1 MLLGSK
7 GIDGTQLMTNP
18 VARELADLLP
28 QVLAALKVEDPRRG
42 LEAALELLESHGL
55 VRQRGEG
62 PALLELAHRGRKL
75 VLVATQPGFE
85 RGALVDALGS
95 ALELGLMRVVEREQ
109 HEVLAERHEMLSA
122 ASFEGIMINADGGVV
137 IDANQRLAELTGYEP
152 AELLGSQTM
161 TQCIAPEDLAA
172 VQKRLREGVEG
183 AYLIT
188 GIRKD
193 GSRFRAEILSKQGK
207 LGERPVRVV
216 AVRDVT
222 ERERTN
228 ALLRESEVRLR
239 DLAAAAFDFF
249 TVSRDGVIV
258 EMGGR
263 VEETMGYRPD
273 QLLGQSLF
281 DHIAPAVRTRT
292 ERTVLEGQVFS
303 YETAF
308 VSAQGEIIPIQIQA
322 VPSTFAGFPVRV
334 AGIRDLR
341 PVRRLE
347 AERRRLEQQIE
358 RSQRLDSLGVL
369 TGGIAHDFNNLLVG
383 ILGNAD
389 LLLMTLTAEDERES
403 ALAVR
408 AAGERAA
415 DLTRQMLAYAGKHEP
430 ARSDPVDIG
439 ELLRELKQLLN
450 ATLSKKME
458 LELSIEP
465 GCSVLGDRA
474 TLTQVV
480 MNLLTNASD
489 ALDGRPGKVQVHV
502 TRSERPDTR
511 WEDALGATIAPGAW
525 VLLEV
530 RDNGVGMDEAT
541 RDRVFEPFFTTKEAG
556 HGLGLAACLG
566 IVASHKGAIL
576 VESETGRGSCFSVL
590 LPASD
595 RREIQAGTRGPA
607 SIAPCEVLV
616 VDDEHLVRAHLRR
629 VLELRGYRVDE
640 AGSGEAGL
648 ARFAV
653 RPPDVIVLDF
663 MMGDMTGIDVIR
675 RIRESGS
682 RVPIVLSSGYLDAS
696 AERALDPLSFQ
707 AFLRKP
713 YRTEDLMLAI
723 EQARAP
729 RAPSASLGTLPLHG

>member
-1 MLLGSK
+1 ML
-7 GIDGTQLMTNP
+7 
-18 VARELADLLP
+18 
-28 QVLAALKVEDPRRG
+28 
-42 LEAALELLESHGL
+42 
-55 VRQRGEG
+55 
-62 PALLELAHRGRKL
+62 
-75 VLVATQPGFE
+75 
-85 RGALVDALGS
+85 
-95 ALELGLMRVVEREQ
+95 
-109 HEVLAERHEMLSA
+109 
-122 ASFEGIMINADGGVV
+122 
-137 IDANQRLAELTGYEP
+137 
-152 AELLGSQTM
+152 
-161 TQCIAPEDLAA
+161 
-172 VQKRLREGVEG
+172 
-183 AYLIT
+183 
-188 GIRKD
+188 
-193 GSRFRAEILSKQGK
+193 
-207 LGERPVRVV
+207 
-216 AVRDVT
+216 
-222 ERERTN
+222 
-228 ALLRESEVRLR
+228 
-239 DLAAAAFDFF
+239 
-249 TVSRDGVIV
+249 
-258 EMGGR
+258 GGR
-263 VEETMGYRPD
+263 V
-273 QLLGQSLF
+273 F
-281 DHIAPAVRTRT
+281 A
-292 ERTVLEGQVFS
+292 

-308 VSAQGEIIPIQIQA
+308 VSAQGEVVPVQIQA
-322 VPSTFAGFPVRV
+322 VATTFAGLPARV

-389 LLLMTLTAEDERES
+389 LLLMTLTADDERES
-403 ALAVR
+403 ALAIR

-415 DLTRQMLAYAGKHEP
+415 DLTRQMLAYAGQREP

-474 TLTQVV
+474 TLSQVV

-489 ALDGRPGKVQVHV
+489 SLEGRPGKVQVRV

-530 RDNGVGMDEAT
+530 KDTGVGMDEAT
-541 RDRVFEPFFTTKEAG
+541 RNRVFEPFFTTKDSG

-576 VESETGRGSCFSVL
+576 VESEPGRGSCFSVL
-590 LPASD
+590 LMASDPWQAKAAVRDPAS
-595 RREIQAGTRGPA
+595 P
-607 SIAPCEVLV
+607 APCEVLV
-616 VDDEHLVRAHLRR
+616 VDDEQLVRAHLRR
-629 VLELRGYRVDE
+629 ALELRGFRVDE

-648 ARFAV
+648 ARFAASA
-653 RPPDVIVLDF
+653 PDVILLDF

-682 RVPIVLSSGYLDAS
+682 RVPIVLSSGYLDS
-696 AERALDPLSFQ
+696 SSEQALESGSFQ

-723 EQARAP
+723 EQARALYSA
-729 RAPSASLGTLPLHG
+729 RARA

>member
-1 MLLGSK
+1 MGANRL
-7 GIDGTQLMTNP
+7 TNP

-28 QVLAALKVEDPRRG
+28 QLLTALIAEDPRHG
-42 LEAALELLESHGL
+42 LEAALELLARYGL
-55 VRQRGEG
+55 VRQCGDG
-62 PALLELAHRGRKL
+62 PALLEVEHRGRKL
-75 VLVATQPGFE
+75 SLVATQPGFE
-85 RGALVDALGS
+85 RGSLTRALAS
-95 ALELGLMRVVEREQ
+95 ALELGLMRVLEREE

-152 AELLGSQTM
+152 AELLGSETM
-161 TQCIAPEDLAA
+161 RRCIAAEDLPA

-207 LGERPVRVV
+207 LGDRPVRVV

-222 ERERTN
+222 EREHTN
-228 ALLRESEVRLR
+228 ELLRESEVRLR

-249 TVSRDGVIV
+249 IVSRDGVIV
-258 EMGGR
+258 DMGGR
-263 VEETMGYRPD
+263 VEETMGYRPE
-273 QLLGQSLF
+273 QLLGKSLF
-281 DHIAPAVRTRT
+281 DHVAPAARAIT
-292 ERTVLEGQVFS
+292 ERAILGGRVFA

-308 VSAQGEIIPIQIQA
+308 VTAHGEIIPIQIQA
-322 VPSTFAGFPVRV
+322 VPSNFEGLPVRV
-334 AGIRDLR
+334 AGVRDLR
-341 PVRRLE
+341 PVLRLE

-389 LLLMTLTAEDERES
+389 LLLMTLTSEDERES
-403 ALAVR
+403 ALAIR

-415 DLTRQMLAYAGKHEP
+415 DLTRQMLAYAGQHQP
-430 ARSDPVDIG
+430 ARNDPVDIG

-450 ATLSKKME
+450 ATLSKKMQ
-458 LELSIEP
+458 LELAIEP

-474 TLTQVV
+474 TLTQVA

-489 ALDGRPGKVQVHV
+489 ALEGRPGNVQVHV
-502 TRSERPDTR
+502 TRIEQPDAR
-511 WEDALGATIAPGAW
+511 WEDALGANVAPGAW

-530 RDNGVGMDEAT
+530 RDDGVGMDEGT
-541 RDRVFEPFFTTKEAG
+541 RDRVFEPFFTTKVAG

-576 VESETGRGSCFSVL
+576 VESEPGRGSCFSVL

-595 RREIQAGTRGPA
+595 RQETQAQDRDPA
-607 SIAPCEVLV
+607 TVSPCDVLV
-616 VDDEHLVRAHLRR
+616 VDDEHVVRAHLRR
-629 VLELRGYRVDE
+629 ALELRGYRVDE

-648 ARFAV
+648 ARFAAS
-653 RPPDVIVLDF
+653 PPEVIVLDF
-663 MMGDMTGIDVIR
+663 MMRDMTGIDVIR
-675 RIRESGS
+675 RIRETGS
-682 RVPIVLSSGYLDAS
+682 RVAIVLSSGYLEGS
-696 AERALDPLSFQ
+696 SELALDPASFQ

-713 YRTEDLMLAI
+713 YRTEDLVQAI
-723 EQARAP
+723 EQARAQCAAGA
-729 RAPSASLGTLPLHG
+729 RA